1 MHRQLL
7 IAGISLA
14 RSRTRGTN
22 IPSRL
27 IIRPIVFQHD
37 FIISQPFPLST
48 QVKNIITYELQDRM
62 ESFFLAETTKYL
74 YLLFDPDNFLHGNAE
89 TLDHSLNCTTH
100 SQSYI
105 FNTEAHPIDI
115 GALKCCHSNT
125 KDHVKEIAKSRP
137 LTCKT
142 RGFDAR
148 FSFEGAFIED

>member
-1 MHRQLL
+1 MYLYQATKDPYFLEVGRDILHS
-7 IAGISLA
+7 IETSC
-14 RSRTRGTN
+14 RTECGYAT
-22 IPSRL
+22 
-27 IIRPIVFQHD
+27 
-37 FIISQPFPLST
+37 
-48 QVKNIITYELQDRM
+48 VKNIITYELQDRM

-115 GALKCCHSNT
+115 GALKCCHSNA

>member
-1 MHRQLL
+1 
-7 IAGISLA
+7 
-14 RSRTRGTN
+14 
-22 IPSRL
+22 
-27 IIRPIVFQHD
+27 
-37 FIISQPFPLST
+37 
-48 QVKNIITYELQDRM
+48 M

-100 SQSYI
+100 SQGYI

-115 GALKCCHSNT
+115 GALKCCHGNSGSG
-125 KDHVKEIAKSRP
+125 KQIMSRP
-137 LTCKT
+137 LTCKA